1 MELRANVAGLVFVPP
16 IESVGGSQIGGDMH
30 MIRTPSEYNASESR
44 DMLVDWQICIDWAI
58 QVTVS
63 TVLRI
68 LYL

>member
-44 DMLVDWQICIDWAI
+44 DMLVDWQICID
-58 QVTVS
+58 
-63 TVLRI
+63 
-68 LYL
+68 